1 MVAVIFGTQQRI
13 NMADWYV
20 ISNTFDA
27 VGGTAEAGQ
36 TVDLEITAMNPDS
49 SANEWSGAFIKKEN
63 FKIGGA
69 TESPT
74 NTWTGGNVDAP
85 VSKVV
90 FTDIPAD
97 GSMVGTPFNKVK
109 ATVHLNAYTPS
120 SASTIYVDIDEQDLA
135 PVFNSSHDFV
145 LETTVELTD
154 DSLSSKHTVTNVNL
168 TDVTET
174 TVTAGSVFRN
184 SASFLYG
191 SATNVIQE
199 ITFAADTG
207 YFYEYVP
214 SSLVFTFGSIL
225 PGDINNS
232 LYVASVVEQSVNSS
246 NQITSFTVRVF
257 ANVLPFLMGFI
268 DDFTIN
274 DGHKLNF
281 EVPLKE
287 IQVAETDVVTEV
299 EVPSEVPSDGG
310 NFEITITGQPGSVGT
325 INLFKTTSLTDGS
338 RKADFISDLVE
349 LRLSD
354 YDFENQ
360 EFTILAGS
368 GAFGIEEQKFQ
379 NRIGNQF
386 TLDENG
392 KATKEFAL
400 DPIYYE
406 NSNGTPQRYDLIIED
421 RGSQKKG
428 KITKI
433 KAKPKSIIQRGVL
446 TGTIAL
452 STLESSNFAT
462 LPSSITFTRPE
473 KIASD
478 VRSQQANPYIIHRG
492 STGGVSS
499 TRLTLNTANEN
510 ILPGMLITG
519 SGIPHGTTVSSVT
532 SNSIILSSASTVEND
547 TRLRFERN
555 AIDVVPFSFTVSPAA
570 GKVLSV
576 QDSNHLKVGG
586 VNSGDLRRF
595 LQGGVSNS
603 TTVNLQDGIGV
614 IDGLSF
620 LTTQPFVTGYHGTR
634 GIAPGMVVKD
644 PADGTTVGTVAS
656 ITDVDTFEMEAAGS
670 VSSASSEI
678 LIEPA
683 NPHVT
688 LINIQ
693 TSKVGN
699 DIVISGNL
707 KVRELS
713 KSATFPIYID
723 SLITTHN

>member
-1 MVAVIFGTQQRI
+1 
-13 NMADWYV
+13 MADWYV

-36 TVDLEITAMNPDS
+36 TVELEITAMNPDS
-49 SANEWSGAFIKKEN
+49 FTNDWSGAYIKKEN

-90 FTDIPAD
+90 FTDNPVD
-97 GSMVGTPFNKVK
+97 GSLVGTPFNKVK

-120 SASTIYVDIDEQDLA
+120 SAAPIYVDIDEQDLA
-135 PVFNSSHDFV
+135 PTFNTTHDFV
-145 LETTVELTD
+145 LETTAELTD
-154 DSLSSKHTVTNVNL
+154 SSLSSKHTVTNVNL

-199 ITFAADTG
+199 ITFAANTG

-214 SSLVFTFGSIL
+214 NSFVFTFGNPL
-225 PGDINNS
+225 MGNINDS
-232 LYVASVVEQSVNSS
+232 LYAASVVEQSVNSS

-257 ANVLPFLMGFI
+257 ANVQPFLMGFI

-310 NFEITITGQPGSVGT
+310 NFEIIITGQPGSVGT
-325 INLFKTTSLTDGS
+325 INLFKTTSLTDGT
-338 RKADFISDLVE
+338 RKTDSLSGHLVGVI
-349 LRLSD
+349 RFSD

-360 EFTILAGS
+360 DFTVFEGS
-368 GAFGIEEQKFQ
+368 VPLGVEGLKFPD
-379 NRIGNQF
+379 RSGNQF

-406 NSNGTPQRYDLIIED
+406 NADLTAQRYDVIVED
-421 RGSQKKG
+421 RGTQKKG

-433 KAKPKSIIQRGVL
+433 KAKPKSIIQKGFL
-446 TGTIAL
+446 TGTITL
-452 STLESSNFAT
+452 STLNSSLYAT
-462 LPSSITFTRPE
+462 LPSDITFARPE
-473 KIASD
+473 KIVGD
-478 VRSQQANPYIIHRG
+478 VRGQQTNPYSIYRG
-492 STGGVSS
+492 GTGGVSS

-532 SNSIILSSASTVEND
+532 NNSIILSSASTVEDN
-547 TRLRFERN
+547 TRLRFERD
-555 AIDVVPFSFTVSPAA
+555 AVDIVPFSFTVSPAQ

-576 QDSNHLKVGG
+576 QDSGHLKVGG
-586 VNSGDLRRF
+586 LNSDNIER
-595 LQGGVSNS
+595 LQSGFTTNS
-603 TTVNLQDGIGV
+603 TTVNLNNFPAFTHQV
-614 IDGLSF
+614 V
-620 LTTQPFVTGYHGTR
+620 LTSVYATPEFHGTR
-634 GIAPGMVVKD
+634 GIIPGMIVKD
-644 PADGTTVGTVAS
+644 SSGATVGTVDS
-656 ITDVDTFEMEAAGS
+656 ITDRNTFELETAGS
-670 VSSASSEI
+670 TAI
-678 LIEPA
+678 GNLTFEPT
-683 NPHVT
+683 NPHVS
-688 LINIQ
+688 LINLQ
-693 TSKVGN
+693 SNKVGN

>member
-1 MVAVIFGTQQRI
+1 
-13 NMADWYV
+13 MADWYV

-36 TVDLEITAMNPDS
+36 TVELEITAMNPDS
-49 SANEWSGAFIKKEN
+49 TAANDWSGAFIKKEN

-74 NTWTGGNVDAP
+74 NTWTGGNVDTP

-90 FTDIPAD
+90 FTDNPVD
-97 GSMVGTPFNKVK
+97 GSLVGTPFNKVK
-109 ATVHLNAYTPS
+109 ATVHLNSFTPS

-135 PVFNSSHDFV
+135 PVFNGSHDFV

-154 DSLSSKHTVTNVNL
+154 DSLSSNHTVTNVNL
-168 TDVTET
+168 TDITET

-199 ITFAADTG
+199 ITFVADTG

-214 SSLVFTFGSIL
+214 SSFVFTFGSVL
-225 PGDINNS
+225 PGNINNL
-232 LYVASVVEQSVNSS
+232 LYVASVLDESITVNSS
-246 NQITSFTVRVF
+246 NQITAFTVTVF

-281 EVPLKE
+281 EVPLTAIE
-287 IQVAETDVVTEV
+287 VTATDIVTEV

-325 INLFKTTSLTDGS
+325 VNLFKTASLTDGTI
-338 RKADFISDLVE
+338 KTPFASDLLE
-349 LRLSD
+349 LRFSE

-360 EFTILAGS
+360 VFTAFD
-368 GAFGIEEQKFQ
+368 GASFGLPDIKFQ
-379 NRIGNQF
+379 DRTGDQF

-392 KATKEFAL
+392 KATKEFKL

-406 NSNGTPQRYDLIIED
+406 NTAGTAQRYDLIIED

-433 KAKPKSIIQRGVL
+433 NASRKSIIQRGLL
-446 TGTIAL
+446 TGTISL

-462 LPSSITFTRPE
+462 LPSNITFTRPE
-473 KIASD
+473 KIAGD
-478 VRSQQANPYIIHRG
+478 VRGQQTNSYIIHRG
-492 STGGVSS
+492 GTGGVSS

-532 SNSIILSSASTVEND
+532 NNSITLSSASTVEND

-555 AIDVVPFSFTVSPAA
+555 AVDVVPFSFTVSPAP

-576 QDSNHLKVGG
+576 QDSTHLKVGG
-586 VNSGDLRRF
+586 VNSGDLKRF
-595 LQGGVSNS
+595 LQGSVSNS
-603 TTVNLQDGIGV
+603 TTVNLLDGIG
-614 IDGLSF
+614 IITGLSF
-620 LTTQPFVTGYHGTR
+620 LTVQPFTTGYHGTR
-634 GIAPGMVVKD
+634 GIAPGMIVKD
-644 PADGTTVGTVAS
+644 PADGTIVGTVAS
-656 ITDVDTFEMEAAGS
+656 ITDVNTFEMEAAGS

-678 LIEPA
+678 IIEPA

-707 KVRELS
+707 KVRELE
-713 KSATFPIYID
+713 KSSTFPIYID

>member
-1 MVAVIFGTQQRI
+1 
-13 NMADWYV
+13 MADWYV

-36 TVDLEITAMNPDS
+36 TVELEITAMNPDS
-49 SANEWSGAFIKKEN
+49 FTNDWSGAYIKKEN

-74 NTWTGGNVDAP
+74 NTWTGGNVDTP

-168 TDVTET
+168 TDITET

-199 ITFAADTG
+199 ITFTADTG
-207 YFYEYVP
+207 YFYEYIP
-214 SSLVFTFGSIL
+214 NNFVFTFGSIL
-225 PGDINNS
+225 PGNINNG
-232 LYVASVVEQSVNSS
+232 LYAAWVVEQSVNSS

-257 ANVLPFLMGFI
+257 ANVLPFFMGFI

-281 EVPLKE
+281 EVPLTAIE
-287 IQVAETDVVTEV
+287 VVETDVVTEV

-325 INLFKTTSLTDGS
+325 VNLFKTTSLTDGS

-349 LRLSD
+349 LRFSD

-368 GAFGIEEQKFQ
+368 GTYGIEEQKFQ
-379 NRIGNQF
+379 DRIGNQF

-392 KATKEFAL
+392 KATKEFKL

-406 NSNGTPQRYDLIIED
+406 NTAGTAQRYDVIVED

-433 KAKPKSIIQRGVL
+433 KAKPKSVIQRGLL

-462 LPSSITFTRPE
+462 LPSNITFTRPE
-473 KIASD
+473 KIADD
-478 VRSQQANPYIIHRG
+478 VRGQQTNSYIIHRG
-492 STGGVSS
+492 GTGGVSS

-532 SNSIILSSASTVEND
+532 NNSITLSSASTVEND

-555 AIDVVPFSFTVSPAA
+555 AVDVVPFSFTVSPAA

-586 VNSGDLRRF
+586 VNSGDLKRF

-614 IDGLSF
+614 IDGLRF

-634 GIAPGMVVKD
+634 GITPGMIVKD

-670 VSSASSEI
+670 ISGTGASSEI
-678 LIEPA
+678 IIEPA

-707 KVRELS
+707 KVRELE
-713 KSATFPIYID
+713 KSSTFPIYID

>member
-1 MVAVIFGTQQRI
+1 
-13 NMADWYV
+13 MADWYV

-27 VGGTAEAGQ
+27 VSGTEEAGQ
-36 TVDLEITAMNPDS
+36 TVELEITAMNPDS
-49 SANEWSGAFIKKEN
+49 FADDWSGAYIKKEN

-74 NTWTGGNVDAP
+74 NTWTGGNVDTP

-90 FTDIPAD
+90 FTDNPVD
-97 GSMVGTPFNKVK
+97 GSLVGTPFNKVK

-120 SASTIYVDIDEQDLA
+120 SASTIYVDIDEQTFS
-135 PVFNSSHDFV
+135 PVFNSTHDFV
-145 LETTVELTD
+145 LETTAELTD

-191 SATNVIQE
+191 SVTSVIQE
-199 ITFAADTG
+199 ITFTADTG

-214 SSLVFTFGSIL
+214 NSFVFTFGNPLI
-225 PGDINNS
+225 GNINDS
-232 LYVASVVEQSVNSS
+232 LYQASVSSESINSS

-257 ANVLPFLMGFI
+257 ANVLPFLMGLI

-287 IQVAETDVVTEV
+287 IQVAEIDVVTEV

-310 NFEITITGQPGSVGT
+310 NFEIIITGQPGSVGT
-325 INLFKTTSLTDGS
+325 VNLFKTTSLTDGT
-338 RKADFISDLVE
+338 RKTDSVSAHIFGVI
-349 LRLSD
+349 RFSD

-360 EFTILAGS
+360 EFTIFEGS
-368 GAFGIEEQKFQ
+368 GLYSVDATLFPD
-379 NRIGNQF
+379 RSGNQF

-406 NSNGTPQRYDLIIED
+406 NSDGSAQRYDVIIED

-433 KAKPKSIIQRGVL
+433 KAKPKSIIQRGLL
-446 TGTIAL
+446 TGTITL
-452 STLESSNFAT
+452 STLESSKYAT
-462 LPSSITFTRPE
+462 LPSNITFTRPE
-473 KIASD
+473 KIAGD
-478 VRSQQANPYIIHRG
+478 TRGQQTNPYSIYRG
-492 STGGVSS
+492 GTGGVSS

-532 SNSIILSSASTVEND
+532 NNSIILSSASTVEDN

-555 AIDVVPFSFTVSPAA
+555 AVDIVPFSFTVSPAQ

-576 QDSNHLKVGG
+576 QDSGHLKIGG
-586 VNSGDLRRF
+586 LNSDSIER
-595 LQGGVSNS
+595 LQTGTASNS
-603 TTVNLQDGIGV
+603 TTVNLNNFSGFTHQV
-614 IDGLSF
+614 GL
-620 LTTQPFVTGYHGTR
+620 TQLHQTPEFHGTR
-634 GIAPGMVVKD
+634 GIIPGMIVKD
-644 PADGTTVGTVAS
+644 SSGATVGTVDS
-656 ITDVDTFEMEAAGS
+656 ITDRDTFELETAGS
-670 VSSASSEI
+670 AVTGN
-678 LIEPA
+678 LTFEPT
-683 NPHVT
+683 NPHVS
-688 LINIQ
+688 LINLQ
-693 TSKVGN
+693 SNKVGN